1 MPENCRELVERI
13 GQFELVRK
21 IYVGHCDDGN
31 GGIALMFMG
40 PKMRQPLMECKA
52 FFGDGTFNIRPRDPP
67 NIAQIYIFH
76 IMRYLSVSINIYD
89 TKYLIDNNLKQQ
101 PPRANEL
108 QVAVAPASPDP
119 VVNQGVW
126 VNRLPAQADVNAWL
140 HRTEQ
145 QQAPIEVPEQLM
157 E

>member
-76 IMRYLSVSINIYD
+76 IMRYLS
-89 TKYLIDNNLKQQ
+89 LKQQ